1 MGYGI
6 RIGALLG
13 PEGALIGALAGAT
26 FGIISAIGIITK
38 NRRTYKEEL

>member
-13 PEGALIGALAGAT
+13 PEGAVIGAIAGAT
-26 FGIISAIGIITK
+26 FGVISAAGIIIR
-38 NRRTYKEEL
+38 NHLTYKEEL

>member
-13 PEGALIGALAGAT
+13 PEGALIGAIAGAT
-26 FGIISAIGIITK
+26 FGVISAFGIINK
-38 NRRTYKEEL
+38 NRQTYKEEL